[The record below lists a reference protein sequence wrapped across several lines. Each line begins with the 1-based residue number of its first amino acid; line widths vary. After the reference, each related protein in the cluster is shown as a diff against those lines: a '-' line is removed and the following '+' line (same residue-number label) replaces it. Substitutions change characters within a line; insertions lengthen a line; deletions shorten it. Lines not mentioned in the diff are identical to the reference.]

1 MDMIYENDSETM
13 AESVFE
19 ELRSF
24 DGNRN
29 DSLGQLLPM
38 AMNLNA
44 IEPDNMPVDFEFCES
59 ISKSP
64 NSNQILTNQN
74 NDGSNFL
81 YSSSLYPNN
90 LGYNENSLGYLFE
103 SQPVS
108 PSTSAFE
115 YSTYENQ
122 GTNQGKQRIDNIYD
136 NNDVGNDFTV
146 SNGQTYQNLTITA
159 SKKNIY
165 VYIFHVLFLVTN
177 LVENSITISDISLF

>member
-44 IEPDNMPVDFEFCES
+44 IEPDSMPVDIELCES
-59 ISKSP
+59 ISTP
-64 NSNQILTNQN
+64 SNANQN
-74 NDGSNFL
+74 NDVPNFISSN
-81 YSSSLYPNN
+81 SLYPNN
-90 LGYNENSLGYLFE
+90 LNYNENSLGYLFE

-108 PSTSAFE
+108 PSTSAFDH
-115 YSTYENQ
+115 YTYENQ
-122 GTNQGKQRIDNIYD
+122 EINQGQHRIDNIYD
-136 NNDVGNDFTV
+136 NNDVGNDFTI

-159 SKKNIY
+159 SKINVFILRVVPNIY
-165 VYIFHVLFLVTN
+165 I
-177 LVENSITISDISLF
+177 

>member
-59 ISKSP
+59 ISKPS

-136 NNDVGNDFTV
+136 NNDVGSDFTV

-159 SKKNIY
+159 SKKN
-165 VYIFHVLFLVTN
+165 
-177 LVENSITISDISLF
+177 

>member
-44 IEPDNMPVDFEFCES
+44 IEPDNIPVDIGLCEAT
-59 ISKSP
+59 SKP
-64 NSNQILTNQN
+64 SNANQMLTNQN
-74 NDGSNFL
+74 DDGPNFFS
-81 YSSSLYPNN
+81 SSSLYPNN
-90 LGYNENSLGYLFE
+90 LTYNENSLGYLFE

-115 YSTYENQ
+115 HCTYENQ
-122 GTNQGKQRIDNIYD
+122 GINQGQQRIDNIYG
-136 NNDVGNDFTV
+136 NNDVGNDLTV

-159 SKKNIY
+159 SKINIY
-165 VYIFHVLFLVTN
+165 MFHVLAN
-177 LVENSITISDISLF
+177 I

>member
-59 ISKSP
+59 ISKSS

-74 NDGSNFL
+74 TLMVIFKK
-81 YSSSLYPNN
+81 
-90 LGYNENSLGYLFE
+90 
-103 SQPVS
+103 V
-108 PSTSAFE
+108 
-115 YSTYENQ
+115 
-122 GTNQGKQRIDNIYD
+122 RIRPPQ
-136 NNDVGNDFTV
+136 VPDFAPRIAT
-146 SNGQTYQNLTITA
+146 
-159 SKKNIY
+159 
-165 VYIFHVLFLVTN
+165 
-177 LVENSITISDISLF
+177 